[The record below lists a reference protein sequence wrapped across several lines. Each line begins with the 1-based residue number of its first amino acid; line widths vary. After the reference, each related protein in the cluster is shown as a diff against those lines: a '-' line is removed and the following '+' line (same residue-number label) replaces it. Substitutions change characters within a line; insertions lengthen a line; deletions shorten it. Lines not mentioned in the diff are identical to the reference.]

1 MNTKMKLALSAGM
14 ALSMGLAN
22 TAMAFEPGDWL
33 LRAGGSY
40 VNPASDN
47 SDIVSVESASSFT
60 FNVGYMMTDVWGLEL
75 LAAYPFK
82 HDIELLDGTKV
93 GSTKQLPPTLSLQYH
108 FMPTEAFQP
117 YVGFGLNYTNFFSEE
132 TTGPLEGTD
141 LDLGD
146 SWGLAGQIGFDYL
159 MNDNWFF
166 NLDARY
172 ISIETKAELDGA
184 PLPGGKVKINPWV
197 YGVNIGFRF

>member
-1 MNTKMKLALSAGM
+1 MRAKMKTALCTIT
-14 ALSMGLAN
+14 ALGLGLAN
-22 TAMAFEPGDWL
+22 TAVAFEPGDWL
-33 LRAGGSY
+33 IRAGGSY

-47 SDIVSVESASSFT
+47 NSTVSVESASSFS
-60 FNVGYMMTDVWGLEL
+60 FNFSYMMTDIWAIEV

-82 HDIELLDGTKV
+82 HDIELLNGTKV
-93 GSTKQLPPTLSLQYH
+93 GSTKHLPPTVSLQYH
-108 FMPTEAFQP
+108 FRPTESLQP
-117 YVGFGLNYTNFFSEE
+117 YIGLGVNYTNFFSEK
-132 TTGPLEGTD
+132 TTGPLEGSD

-172 ISIETKAELDGA
+172 IAIESNAELDGNS
-184 PLPGGKVKINPWV
+184 LGKVTIDPWV
-197 YGVNIGFRF
+197 YAVNIGFRF